1 MGSDSVRH
9 KEEDKALALAGLFQ
23 AAALVQQLART
34 GEVHSDGYESVLESI
49 FVLDPKSVEDVYG
62 GVKGAK
68 LGVDTLLLVLKE
80 KESTRYADAIRYAIG
95 MLHVEKLLRREAD
108 INSVLRSRLE
118 QVTNQLQHF
127 DGITSQAV
135 VSKLNDI
142 YLDTLAKFK
151 FRIQVNGDPSHLQ
164 RAENAAKIRA
174 ILLAGIR
181 SAMLWR
187 QLGGTRLQFAFGKR
201 RLVKALESLQNEITL
216 S

>member
-1 MGSDSVRH
+1 MRH
-9 KEEDKALALAGLFQ
+9 REEEKALALAGLFQ

-34 GEVHSDGYESVLESI
+34 GEVNADAYGPLVESI
-49 FVLDPKSVEDVYG
+49 FKLDPKSVEDVYG
-62 GVKGAK
+62 GSKGVK

-80 KESTRYADAIRYAIG
+80 KESARYADAIRYAIG
-95 MLHVEKLLRREAD
+95 MLHVEKLLRRESD

-127 DGITSQAV
+127 DGVTSQGV
-135 VSKLNDI
+135 ITKLNDI

-151 FRIQVNGDPSHLQ
+151 FRIQVNGDPTHLQ

-187 QLGGTRLQFAFGKR
+187 QMGGSRLQFAFGKG
-201 RLVKALESLQNEITL
+201 RLVKALELLQNEITL

>member
-1 MGSDSVRH
+1 MRH
-9 KEEDKALALAGLFQ
+9 REEEKALALAGLFQ

-34 GEVHSDGYESVLESI
+34 GELNNDAYEPLLQSI
-49 FVLDPKSVEDVYG
+49 FVLDPKTVEDVYG

-68 LGVDTLLLVLKE
+68 LGIDTMLLVLKE
-80 KESTRYADAIRYAIG
+80 KESARYGDAIRYAIG

-127 DGITSQAV
+127 DGVTSQSVIA
-135 VSKLNDI
+135 KLNDI

-164 RAENAAKIRA
+164 RSENAAKIRA

-201 RLVKALESLQNEITL
+201 RLVKALELLQNEITL

>member
-1 MGSDSVRH
+1 MRH
-9 KEEDKALALAGLFQ
+9 KEEEKALALAGLFQ

-34 GEVHSDGYESVLESI
+34 GEVNADAYGPLIESI
-49 FVLDPKSVEDVYG
+49 FKLDPKTVEDVYG
-62 GVKGAK
+62 GS
-68 LGVDTLLLVLKE
+68 
-80 KESTRYADAIRYAIG
+80 KESARYADAIRYAIG
-95 MLHVEKLLRREAD
+95 MLHVEKLLRRESD

-127 DGITSQAV
+127 DGVTSQGV
-135 VSKLNDI
+135 ITKLNDI

-151 FRIQVNGDPSHLQ
+151 FRIQVNGDPTHLQ
-164 RAENAAKIRA
+164 RPENAARIRA

-187 QLGGTRLQFAFGKR
+187 QMGGSRLQFAFGKG
-201 RLVKALESLQNEITL
+201 RLVKALELLQNEITL